1 MKGSSSYR
9 DYALW
14 RGDYLGGRCVLRD
27 IEAVIAKLMM
37 STAEV
42 LQRVTLGRKRSLG
55 HSRVVSFDHATS
67 RKTNLQLTGSLRPV
81 HADRLDFGQFPK

>member
-27 IEAVIAKLMM
+27 IEAVIA
-37 STAEV
+37 TADDV
-42 LQRVTLGRKRSLG
+42 YRRGTSKG
-55 HSRVVSFDHATS
+55 HAGT
-67 RKTNLQLTGSLRPV
+67 KTFTWAFLTGLI
-81 HADRLDFGQFPK
+81 

>member
-1 MKGSSSYR
+1 METT
-9 DYALW
+9 LE
-14 RGDYLGGRCVLRD
+14 GGAFCGTL
-27 IEAVIAKLMM
+27 KLLLQQLMM

-42 LQRVTLGRKRSLG
+42 LQRVMLGRKRSLG

>member
-55 HSRVVSFDHATS
+55 HS
-67 RKTNLQLTGSLRPV
+67 
-81 HADRLDFGQFPK
+81 